1 MKHRFAEILPLLFLA
16 VASGLVSCK
25 NITSNKSTPP
35 SDPVK
40 ELANEKFTRNIPSE
54 CTIQEY
60 SAEELFDKSKSG
72 IAVVLTDSGVGSA
85 FVVRHEDN
93 STLLVTNAHVV
104 QGNRVVTLKW
114 SDDSQDQAAVVKLG
128 NVQSLD
134 NDLALLEVTGNIG
147 KVLQVKQDKVNIG
160 ADIVAIGAP
169 RGLEFTI
176 TRGIVSAHRD
186 NGRVIQI
193 DAPINPGNSGGAILD
208 KTGCV
213 VGVATFIRR
222 DSEGLAFA
230 ISSGQLQNFL
240 VSDKGAIP
248 NSPALVNP
256 IASSSPNVRID
267 NKPKC
272 WFQQDIGGDLEAAKC
287 LVASRKNNNG
297 HLVYDLTETTS
308 GLKRTIVLWENNK
321 SEVIL
326 KGRVYNG
333 RWWTDPDG
341 DIRLKVN
348 GGIFAFV
355 LPDSA
360 EKEKDL
366 DQRTDAIFYERYPE
380 LKGKTL
386 GSSKGRLAEEW
397 MNIRESLK

>member
-1 MKHRFAEILPLLFLA
+1 MKFRFARCLLLLFLTA
-16 VASGLVSCK
+16 ATGLAGCK
-25 NITSNKSTPP
+25 KITSNKSAI
-35 SDPVK
+35 SAGQVK
-40 ELANEKFTRNIPSE
+40 ELTSKKIIRNLPSE

-85 FVVRHEDN
+85 FVVKHENN

-104 QGNRVVTLKW
+104 QGNSVVTLKW
-114 SDDSQDQAAVVKLG
+114 SDDSKDQAAVVKIG
-128 NVQSLD
+128 DVQSLD
-134 NDLALLEVTGNIG
+134 NDLALLELSGNIG
-147 KVLQVKQDKVNIG
+147 KVLKIKQGKVNTG

-230 ISSGQLQNFL
+230 ISSSQLQNFL
-240 VSDKGAIP
+240 VSDGGTMSD
-248 NSPALVNP
+248 SPALANRTTYP
-256 IASSSPNVRID
+256 SPNMIMEE
-267 NKPKC
+267 KPKC
-272 WFQQDIGGDLEAAKC
+272 WFQQDDGGDLEAANC
-287 LVASRKNNNG
+287 FVGTRKNNNG
-297 HLVYDLTETTS
+297 HLVYDLTETVS
-308 GLKRTIVLWENNK
+308 GLKRTIVLWEDEK
-321 SEVIL
+321 AEVIL
-326 KGRVYNG
+326 KGQVYQG
-333 RWWTDPDG
+333 RWWTDSDG
-341 DIRLKVN
+341 DVRVKVN
-348 GGIFAFV
+348 GGVFAFV

-360 EKEKDL
+360 EREKDL
-366 DQRTDAIFYERYPE
+366 DRRTDVIFYERYPE
-380 LKGKTL
+380 LKGKVL
-386 GSSKGRLAEEW
+386 GSSKGKLAQEW
-397 MNIRESLK
+397 LSIRESLK

>member
-1 MKHRFAEILPLLFLA
+1 MKYRFAKCLLLLLLTVATGLA
-16 VASGLVSCK
+16 GCK
-25 NITSNKSTPP
+25 KIISNKSPIATGQ
-35 SDPVK
+35 VK
-40 ELANEKFTRNIPSE
+40 ESTSKKIIRNLPSE

-85 FVVRHEDN
+85 FVVKHEGN

-104 QGNRVVTLKW
+104 QGNSVVTLKW
-114 SDDSQDQAAVVKLG
+114 SDNSKDQAAVVKIG
-128 NVQSLD
+128 DVQSLD
-134 NDLALLEVTGNIG
+134 NDLALLEVSGNIG
-147 KVLQVKQDKVNIG
+147 KVLKVKQDKVNTG

-230 ISSGQLQNFL
+230 ISSSQLQNFL
-240 VSDKGAIP
+240 VSDGETISD
-248 NSPALVNP
+248 SPALANRN
-256 IASSSPNVRID
+256 APNI
-267 NKPKC
+267 NMEENPKC
-272 WFQQDIGGDLEAAKC
+272 WFQQDVGGDLEAANC
-287 LVASRKNNNG
+287 FVGSRKNNND
-297 HLVYDLTETTS
+297 HLVYDLTEIVS
-308 GLKRTIVLWENNK
+308 GLKRTIVLWEDEK
-321 SEVIL
+321 AEVIL
-326 KGRVYNG
+326 RGKVYQG
-333 RWWTDPDG
+333 RWWTDSDG
-341 DIRLKVN
+341 DVRVRVN
-348 GGIFAFV
+348 DGVFAFV

-360 EKEKDL
+360 EREKDL
-366 DQRTDAIFYERYPE
+366 DRRTDVVFYERYPE
-380 LKGKTL
+380 LKGKVL
-386 GSSKGRLAEEW
+386 GSSKGKLAQEW
-397 MNIRESLK
+397 LSIRESLK

>member
-1 MKHRFAEILPLLFLA
+1 MKHGFARTLPLLYLA
-16 VASGLVSCK
+16 VVTGLVSCK
-25 NITSNKSTPP
+25 NITSKNSTLPT
-35 SDPVK
+35 DLVK
-40 ELANEKFTRNIPSE
+40 ELADEKITRNIPSD

-85 FVVRHEDN
+85 FVVKHEN
-93 STLLVTNAHVV
+93 KSTLLVTNAHVV
-104 QGNRVVTLKW
+104 QGNRAVTLKW

-128 NVQSLD
+128 DVQSLD
-134 NDLALLEVTGNIG
+134 NDLALLEVSGHIG
-147 KVLQVKQDKVNIG
+147 KVLQVKQDKVNTG

-193 DAPINPGNSGGAILD
+193 DAPINPGNSGGAVLD

-230 ISSGQLQNFL
+230 ISSSQLQNFL
-240 VSDKGAIP
+240 VSDRETISNSQALGNRIAPTRP
-248 NSPALVNP
+248 NARTN
-256 IASSSPNVRID
+256 R
-267 NKPKC
+267 KPKC
-272 WFQQDIGGDLEAAKC
+272 WFQQEAGGELEAANC
-287 LVASRKNNNG
+287 LVTSRKNNNG
-297 HLVYDLTETTS
+297 HLVYDLTENTG
-308 GLKRTIVLWENNK
+308 GLKRTIVLWEDKK

-326 KGRVYNG
+326 NGRVYNG
-333 RWWTDPDG
+333 SWWTDPDG
-341 DIRLKVN
+341 DIRVKVN
-348 GGIFAFV
+348 GGVFAFV
-355 LPDSA
+355 LPNSA
-360 EKEKDL
+360 ESEKDL
-366 DQRTDAIFYERYPE
+366 DRRTDTIFYERYPE

-386 GSSKGRLAEEW
+386 GSSKGRLAKEW
-397 MNIRESLK
+397 INIRESLK

>member
-1 MKHRFAEILPLLFLA
+1 MKFRFAKSLPLLFLA
-16 VASGLVSCK
+16 VTTGLASCK
-25 NITSNKSTPP
+25 NITPDKPTLSAE
-35 SDPVK
+35 PVK
-40 ELANEKFTRNIPSE
+40 ETADKKLIRNMPLE

-60 SAEELFDKSKSG
+60 SAEEIFNKSKSG

-85 FVVRHEDN
+85 FVVKHENN

-128 NVQSLD
+128 DVQSLD
-134 NDLALLEVTGNIG
+134 NDLALLEVSGHIG
-147 KVLQVKQDKVNIG
+147 KVLQVKQDKVNTG

-230 ISSGQLQNFL
+230 ISSSQLQNFL
-240 VSDKGAIP
+240 ISDRETISNSQALGNHILPTRP
-248 NSPALVNP
+248 N
-256 IASSSPNVRID
+256 ASTNR
-267 NKPKC
+267 KPKC
-272 WFQQDIGGDLEAAKC
+272 WFQQEVGGELEAANC
-287 LVASRKNNNG
+287 LVTSRKNNNG
-297 HLVYDLTETTS
+297 HLVYDLTETTG
-308 GLKRTIVLWENNK
+308 GLKRTIVLWEDKK

-326 KGRVYNG
+326 NGRVYNG
-333 RWWTDPDG
+333 SWWTDPDG
-341 DIRLKVN
+341 DIRVKVN
-348 GGIFAFV
+348 GGVFAFV
-355 LPDSA
+355 LPNPA
-360 EKEKDL
+360 ESEKDL
-366 DQRTDAIFYERYPE
+366 DRRTDTIFYERYPE

-386 GSSKGRLAEEW
+386 GSSEGKLAKEW